1 MKPKRLTISAFGPY
15 AGKTELDFTSLTG
28 LYLITGDTGAGK
40 TTIFDAITFALYGE
54 ASGEVRE
61 AGMFRSQYA
70 RDGVRTYVEFIFTYG
85 GKDYTVRRNPEYLRP
100 KDRGNGYTTEKANA
114 ELIYPDERQPVN
126 KSRDVTRAITELL
139 GLDYHQF
146 TQIAMI
152 AQGDF
157 QKLLLAGTTERSEIF
172 RKIFHTELYQM
183 LQNRLREEVKARWK
197 NYDEM
202 RRSIA
207 QHLDGIRCGE
217 NTVIQKI

>member
-70 RDGVRTYVEFIFTYG
+70 RDGVRSICGIYFY
-85 GKDYTVRRNPEYLRP
+85 VRRKGLYSKAKSGISASEG
-100 KDRGNGYTTEKANA
+100 RGNGYTTEKANA

-146 TQIAMI
+146 LDSDRDDRAGRFSRTAACRNDR
-152 AQGDF
+152 AQ
-157 QKLLLAGTTERSEIF
+157 
-172 RKIFHTELYQM
+172 
-183 LQNRLREEVKARWK
+183 
-197 NYDEM
+197 
-202 RRSIA
+202 
-207 QHLDGIRCGE
+207 
-217 NTVIQKI
+217 